1 LDDAP
6 SHFEFI
12 LTYTARRSWDLAPYL
27 SQAEIW
33 IERDG
38 RQVGHGEFH
47 LRAKGGYSF
56 YKFQGTKK
64 KIDPMID
71 QLFAEK

>member
-1 LDDAP
+1 
-6 SHFEFI
+6 
-12 LTYTARRSWDLAPYL
+12 L